1 MSVLKA
7 RRGVSKAEFINTAN
21 KIYTETLWFLS
32 RLSARYSR
40 LLAADTVHIAHEVI
54 ANAEMANSMQPTDK
68 VRFEERERYLLRARA
83 AVNALDIQM
92 KHIYD
97 LLMLNPEGAFDNK
110 DKADAIKKLDKMAES
125 LGCMIDEE
133 NKMLSG
139 VLKRDK
145 EVFKKKNSGAF
156 L

>member
-1 MSVLKA
+1 MSVLKT
-7 RRGVSKAEFINTAN
+7 RRDTSKAEFINTAN

-40 LLAADTVHIAHEVI
+40 LLATDTIHLAHEVI
-54 ANAEMANSMQPTDK
+54 ANAEMANTMSPVNQ

-83 AVNALDIQM
+83 ALGALDVQLT
-92 KHIYD
+92 HIYD

-110 DKADAIKKLDKMAES
+110 DKTGAINKLDKMAEN
-125 LGCMIDEE
+125 LGCLIDDEG
-133 NKMLSG
+133 KLLSG

-145 EVFKKKNSGAF
+145 EYFKKKISDKK
-156 L
+156 

>member
-7 RRGVSKAEFINTAN
+7 KRGISKAEFVNTAN

-40 LLAADTVHIAHEVI
+40 LLATDTIHLAHEII
-54 ANAEMANSMQPTDK
+54 ANAEKANTMQPVDQ
-68 VRFEERERYLLRARA
+68 VRFELREKYFLSAKA
-83 AVNALDIQM
+83 ALGALDVQLA
-92 KHIYD
+92 HIYD

-110 DKADAIKKLDKMAES
+110 DKSGAIQKLDKMAEK
-125 LGCMIDEE
+125 LGCLIDDEA
-133 NKMLSG
+133 KLLAG
-139 VLKRDK
+139 VLKYDK
-145 EVFKKKNSGAF
+145 QAFAKKKIGAS